1 MPMHITPDNIKTN
14 IDDFEI
20 GLSTATVN
28 DTVVPVAVLASQ
40 GHMLALY
47 LPELEFLIE
56 ELVGLRTRL
65 KERVEQELSEANQA
79 IQSEDKGIETADKPL
94 PSFNAK

>member
-28 DTVVPVAVLASQ
+28 DTVVPVAILASQ

-56 ELVGLRTRL
+56 ELAGLRARL
-65 KERVEQELSEANQA
+65 KERVEQELNEASQA
-79 IQSEDKGIETADKPL
+79 IQPKNILTEKADEPR
-94 PSFNAK
+94 P